1 MRTLE
6 TDNWETSIRLLH
18 EICRISHP
26 TQEFTGSG
34 SLFSTP
40 KLQRALRNS
49 DNSQIYDWLMGVF
62 SYQGVADKAV
72 ETIIARDGN
81 ATWATVDAS
90 LKEIAVCSKLRSFW
104 NYESCGFSKSQHSCN
119 CPKAFSA
126 CPVPRLSLRN
136 GSLNQ
141 LAYSLYFFFRDVAE
155 GDFLRWLHLRII
167 AAQGGTYPDIERE
180 LIVPMRSIHGISD
193 KVISMALSDLLLAS
207 PDPSWRR
214 LGAEFIVVDRL
225 IHNFMHRSGI
235 LKRHDCEHAYGT
247 SCYSDHGCA
256 KLLLSLSRGIDMR
269 RFHHSFP
276 QPFPRFVQTA
286 IWRYCAASGEN
297 VCNGNQI
304 DDGRRCRNEICN
316 LQSFCERIAL
326 RAGARKAN
334 KQRPL
339 V

>member
-1 MRTLE
+1 MTLQE
-6 TDNWETSIRLLH
+6 ADRWEASTRLLH
-18 EICRISHP
+18 EICRIAHP
-26 TQEFTGSG
+26 TQEFANSG

-40 KLQRALRNS
+40 KLRRALSRG
-49 DNSQIYDWLMGVF
+49 DNSAIYDWLMGVF

-72 ETIIARDGN
+72 ATIIARDGN
-81 ATWATVDAS
+81 ATWSAVEVS
-90 LKEIAVCSKLRSFW
+90 LNKTPGCRKLWSFW
-104 NYESCGFSKSQHSCN
+104 TFEGCGYSKFQRSCN
-119 CPKAFSA
+119 CQEAFSG
-126 CPVPRLSLRN
+126 CPLPRLPLRN

-155 GDFLRWLHLRII
+155 GDFLGWLGVRIK
-167 AAQGGTYPDIERE
+167 AAEGGTYPEIERE
-180 LIVPMRSIHGISD
+180 LIAPLRAVHGISD

-207 PDPSWRR
+207 SDPSWRR

-235 LKRHDCEHAYGT
+235 LKRHDCEHLYGPG
-247 SCYSDHGCA
+247 CYGDHGCA

-286 IWRYCAASGEN
+286 IWRFCTASGEN

-304 DDGRRCRNEICN
+304 DDRRRCRNEICN

-326 RAGARKAN
+326 RRGS
-334 KQRPL
+334 
-339 V
+339 